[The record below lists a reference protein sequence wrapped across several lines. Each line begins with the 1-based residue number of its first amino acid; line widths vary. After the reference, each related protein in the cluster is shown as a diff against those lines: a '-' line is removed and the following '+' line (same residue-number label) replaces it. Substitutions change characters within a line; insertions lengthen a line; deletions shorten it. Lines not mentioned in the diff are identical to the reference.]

1 MDPIP
6 SGGRA
11 VVEREWQFVADLESA
26 ERWLANP
33 PPGVVVGAPRDEE
46 ILDVYFEGSGWT
58 LARAGF
64 TCRLRVTAHAVLLT
78 LKGFGVREGGARVRT
93 ELSQPLP
100 AVVPPEAW
108 PPGAVTLALGELA
121 RAETLSPLFTLRTH
135 RRTWPVAGHA
145 GPPAALLSLD
155 RCEVGDAGGA
165 PRGWLERLELEALA
179 GYEEEAAR
187 LVVTLTE
194 SLGLRPAPTSKFL
207 AACGF
212 LGLVPPVRD

>member
-1 MDPIP
+1 MDPIL
-6 SGGRA
+6 SGGGP
-11 VVEREWQFVADLESA
+11 VVEREWQFLADLEAA

-33 PPGVVVGAPRDEE
+33 PPDVLVGAPRDEQ
-46 ILDVYFEGSGWT
+46 ILDVYFEGTGWR
-58 LARAGF
+58 LGRAGF
-64 TCRLRVTAHAVLLT
+64 TCRLRVTADGMLLT

-93 ELSQPLP
+93 ELDQQLP
-100 AVVPPEAW
+100 AIVPPEAW
-108 PPGAVTLALGELA
+108 PPGPVTLALSELA
-121 RAETLSPLFTLRTH
+121 GAEPLSPLFTLRTR
-135 RRTWPVAGHA
+135 RRTWPLGGHA
-145 GPPAALLSLD
+145 GSPAALLSLD
-155 RCEVGDAGGA
+155 RCEVGDTGGA

-179 GYEEEAAR
+179 GYDAEAAR